1 MSDLLDKIYREKYL
15 KYKKKYLIALENM
28 KGGLKNQPLTS
39 KSKIYFCNE
48 ETYERLQKS
57 GRDDNLMYKNLDTND
72 ECFLE
77 RLKAPNVSLMLENNE
92 LKVVGGTIQYM
103 PNYPIFSGRR
113 FGIREEAT
121 DKKNLLGKLGIK
133 ELSFEHEFAMMQL
146 KDAEPIIKKTLV
158 NLNNPTTD
166 KIYFLHTTEKNV
178 SYNGVLEYSPFPSFN
193 EFLKEPNL
201 FNKNDQKGGMGDI
214 LFYFCNPAATQAIN
228 THYFNKSET
237 PVLANEKCI
246 CDIALD
252 KLASETPKF
261 GYVKTKDDSM
271 YILSERNLLSRNTR
285 VHIHVKLGE
294 EVTDNPKKSFWSS
307 SKVKNYSEDNIR
319 KQLSTILVGDILTLL
334 GVTNDSEIS
343 IFKLH
348 GGLLSKFSK
357 SLDAAS

>member
-1 MSDLLDKIYREKYL
+1 MSDLLDKVYREKYL

-39 KSKIYFCNE
+39 KSKIYFCNQ

-103 PNYPIFSGRR
+103 PNYPILSGRR
-113 FGIREEAT
+113 FGIKEEKT
-121 DKKNLLGKLGIK
+121 DKKNLLGKSGIK
-133 ELSFEHEFAMMQL
+133 ELSFDYDFAMMQL
-146 KDAEPIIKKTLV
+146 KDAQPIIKETLDK
-158 NLNNPTTD
+158 LNKQITE
-166 KIYFLHTTEKNV
+166 KIYFLHTNDKDV

-193 EFLKEPNL
+193 DFLKDPNL
-201 FNKNDQKGGMGDI
+201 FNKSDQKGGMGDTI
-214 LFYFCNPAATQAIN
+214 FYFCNPAATDAIN
-228 THYFNKSET
+228 THYFKNSDS
-237 PVLANEKCI
+237 PALANEKCI

-252 KLASETPKF
+252 KLASQTPKF
-261 GYVKTKDDSM
+261 GYVKAKDDSM
-271 YILSERNLLSRNTR
+271 YILDERSLSSKNTR
-285 VHIHVKLGE
+285 LIIHVKLGE
-294 EVTDNPKKSFWSS
+294 EVIDNPKKGFWFS
-307 SKVKNYSEDNIR
+307 SKVTKYSEDNIR
-319 KQLSTILVGDILTLL
+319 KQLSTILSGNILTLL

-348 GGLLSKFSK
+348 GGSLSKFSK
-357 SLDAAS
+357 SSETVP

>member
-1 MSDLLDKIYREKYL
+1 
-15 KYKKKYLIALENM
+15 
-28 KGGLKNQPLTS
+28 
-39 KSKIYFCNE
+39 
-48 ETYERLQKS
+48 
-57 GRDDNLMYKNLDTND
+57 MYKNLDTND

-77 RLKAPNVSLMLENNE
+77 RLKAPNFSLMLENNE

-146 KDAEPIIKKTLV
+146 KDAQPIIKETLDK
-158 NLNNPTTD
+158 LNSQITE
-166 KIYFLHTTEKNV
+166 KIYFLHTNDKNV

-193 EFLKEPNL
+193 DFLKDPNL
-201 FNKNDQKGGMGDI
+201 FNNCEQKGGMGDT

-228 THYFNKSET
+228 THYFNKSDT

-261 GYVKTKDDSM
+261 GYVKTKDDNM
-271 YILSERNLLSRNTR
+271 YILDERSLSSKNTR
-285 VHIHVKLGE
+285 APIHVKLGE
-294 EVTDNPKKSFWSS
+294 EVTDNPNKSFWSS
-307 SKVKNYSEDNIR
+307 SKVTNYNEDNIR
-319 KQLSTILVGDILTLL
+319 KQLPTILSGDILTLL
-334 GVTNDSEIS
+334 GVTNDGEIS

-357 SLDAAS
+357 SSETAP